1 MCIYITTYIIL
12 LLDHTPFYFS
22 LDDRVQHIFNVFLC
36 ALYFLYID
44 LSKRKSNQAEKN
56 SEIYL
61 TSHDANADCVG

>member
-44 LSKRKSNQAEKN
+44 LSKRKSNQAEKTAR
-56 SEIYL
+56 Y
-61 TSHDANADCVG
+61 T